1 MADAANTSLNWYWIT
16 MQLTVPPVLGLL
28 VTLPFW
34 RRAEMIFG
42 NILGSAVILASAIG
56 LIFREYVEVDR
67 AVQSCI
73 DAGTTCWPEP
83 SAFARFA
90 IYASIGL
97 GEVFLLFTVS
107 LAVERRIR
115 NRDYAPEWR
124 R

>member
-1 MADAANTSLNWYWIT
+1 VQGLSWYWIALE
-16 MQLTVPPVLGLL
+16 LTVTPLIALA

-34 RRAEMIFG
+34 RKGEMIFG
-42 NILGSAVILASAIG
+42 NIVGSAVIFASAIG
-56 LIFREYVEVDR
+56 LILREYVEVDR
-67 AVQSCI
+67 VVQECLS
-73 DAGTTCWPEP
+73 AGTTCWPEP

-97 GEVFLLFTVS
+97 AEVFLLFTVS

-115 NRDYAPEWR
+115 NRDYAVEWR